1 MRAWGEAQENCPL
14 QVHYTAPTVW
24 AWRAERARK
33 IARFFISVGEASGDL
48 LGASFI
54 EVIKREASFPLEIQ
68 RIAGPQMQKAGV
80 SSLFPMSDLS
90 VMGLGEV
97 LLHLPKLICRF
108 YQTVSFIKK
117 WNPTL
122 YLI

>member
-1 MRAWGEAQENCPL
+1 MVLPKRL
-14 QVHYTAPTVW
+14 
-24 AWRAERARK
+24 
-33 IARFFISVGEASGDL
+33 FISAGEASGDL

-68 RIAGPQMQKAGV
+68 GIAGPQMQKAGV

-97 LLHLPKLICRF
+97 LPHLPKLICRF